1 MSSSHTP
8 SVKISS
14 GKLKQTNVV
23 FQPYEAVRPTK
34 TRIRQAIFN
43 TLLHRFK
50 IDFTKISV
58 LDAFA
63 GTGALGFEAASLG
76 ASSVCF
82 VEIDPLLSQNISS
95 SIQSLG
101 LSNAAQV
108 LNENLFS
115 SQCALRASTINNSF
129 DLVFLDPP
137 YFQKLLPQAMTF
149 LANEK
154 LLSNSSLLVAECH
167 QHELK
172 EFLSLLPD
180 SWSPLLAR
188 FYGKIAVSYFCLQPS
203 STESEKP
210 ENG

>member
-14 GKLKQTNVV
+14 GKLKQANIV

-76 ASSVCF
+76 APSVCF
-82 VEIDPLLSQNISS
+82 VEIDPLLSQSILS

-101 LSNAAQV
+101 LSNVAQV
-108 LNENLFS
+108 LNANLFS
-115 SQCALRASTINNSF
+115 SQRALRSSNINSF
-129 DLVFLDPP
+129 DLIFLDPP

-149 LANEK
+149 LANEN
-154 LLSNSSLLVAECH
+154 LLSPSSILVAECH
-167 QHELK
+167 KHEFK
-172 EFLSLLPD
+172 DFLSLLPD

-188 FYGKIAVSYFCLQPS
+188 FYGKIAVSYFCLQPPS
-203 STESEKP
+203 AESEKP